1 MSKNKYTLPLDAA
14 TFKRVRKWYL
24 LALAAIALTII
35 FAQILIQRHLNLQLD
50 DSRVI
55 NVAGMQRAYSQ
66 KLVKEVLL
74 LKAGGNSEEQQ
85 HIISEIREDLLAW
98 KKAHRA
104 LQFGDEVV
112 GLPKE
117 ENDEILDLFHKIDPH
132 QLAIAENITWLMQHA
147 QDSSSGGE
155 QTREA
160 KVASILENERIFLN
174 MMDGIV
180 NEYDERSKNQLQNL
194 KKKEYFLLAFSLIIL
209 LLEIGFIFRPLS
221 IQIRKTIKN
230 LMDSQKNSDENSQ
243 KIEKL
248 YQEKE
253 KSLQKLQ
260 ELNFVIDNAA
270 LFASAKN
277 DGQVVFISKKF
288 LELLGCD
295 EQDLT
300 RPLSEIL
307 TTDEGQQQYLKEIL
321 KSNRKNIRAEE
332 IKIKT
337 QEGQELWLDM
347 SIIPMHQTSLEQS
360 ILILCSDITE
370 RKHNQLKIEQL
381 TKQNYDEIMR
391 QKQLQASQI
400 VEGQEEERK
409 RIAKD
414 IHDGIGQMLTALK
427 FNIESINLKNK
438 DKTVEKIAYL
448 KELAADLIK
457 GVRTATFNLTPPEL
471 SDHGIVPALH
481 KMTMELSKLTGKNI
495 LFENKTSG
503 NLRFDS
509 LAETN
514 IYRVVQEAINN
525 AIKYADANYIL
536 LTLNHSNGIL
546 SVVIDDDGKGF
557 DPEALERRPKNS
569 SEGGMGLFFMKERIG
584 YINGRLF
591 INSILGSGTRVTINY
606 RTENEN
612 EEVGQGVLPNK
623 NFDDED

>member
-1 MSKNKYTLPLDAA
+1 MSKNKFTQPLDTA

-24 LALAAIALTII
+24 LALAAIAITII
-35 FAQILIQRHLNLQLD
+35 FAQVLIQRHLNSQLD

-74 LKAGGNSEEQQ
+74 LIADGHATERQ
-85 HIISEIREDLLAW
+85 HIISEITSDLTAW

-104 LQFGDEVV
+104 LQFGDEEA
-112 GLPKE
+112 GIPKE
-117 ENDEILDLFHKIDPH
+117 ENDGILGLFYEISPH
-132 QLAIAENITWLMQHA
+132 QLAMADDITWLLRHSQEE
-147 QDSSSGGE
+147 SSE
-155 QTREA
+155 VERTIEV
-160 KVASILENERIFLN
+160 KVAAILKNERIFLDL
-174 MMDGIV
+174 MDGIV
-180 NEYDERSKNQLQNL
+180 NEYDERSKKQLENL
-194 KKKEYFLLAFSLIIL
+194 KQKEYFLLAFSLVIL
-209 LLEIGFIFRPLS
+209 LLEIGLIFRPLS

-230 LMDSQKNSDENSQ
+230 LMDSQTKSDENAQ
-243 KIEKL
+243 KIERL
-248 YQEKE
+248 FQEKE

-277 DGQVVFISKKF
+277 DGQVVFMSRKF
-288 LELLGCD
+288 LALLGCD
-295 EQDLT
+295 EQDLS

-307 TTDEGQQQYLKEIL
+307 TTDEGQQQYLKEVL

-332 IKIKT
+332 IKIITYK
-337 QEGQELWLDM
+337 GAELWLDM
-347 SIIPMHQTSLEQS
+347 SIIPMHQTSMGQS

-370 RKHNQLKIEQL
+370 RKYNQIKIEQL

-427 FNIESINLKNK
+427 FNIESINLENK
-438 DKTVEKIAYL
+438 DKTAEKIAYL
-448 KELAADLIK
+448 KELTADLIK

-471 SDHGIVPALH
+471 GDHGIFPALQ

-495 LFENKTSG
+495 LFENKADRH
-503 NLRFDS
+503 LRFDS

-536 LTLNHSNGIL
+536 LTLNHSDGIL

-557 DPEALERRPKNS
+557 DPEALEKRPKNN

-591 INSILGSGTRVTINY
+591 INSAPGRGTRVTINY

-612 EEVGQGVLPNK
+612 EEVGQSIMPH
-623 NFDDED
+623 